1 VKLSYSAG
9 SLSVDVDCDATP
21 DNHCQAM
28 SAVVA
33 FTNALMALEQAI
45 GGKSLRVAV
54 TGPTIKAEVK
64 K

>member
-28 SAVVA
+28 SAVV
-33 FTNALMALEQAI
+33 